1 MRKLIALTIFLF
13 FYLFGFPQNSLS
25 DYLQTAIKN
34 SPVFIDNQNQVNSL
48 AYDSMLIRAAL
59 KLQVNF
65 TSNNMYAPV
74 INGYGFDAIITNG
87 GNYNALL
94 AANYTLISKN
104 YLNNK
109 FSALTIQKQNLE
121 LSTKLNERDLRQ
133 TVTSQYI
140 TVYGE
145 QQILATTQKV
155 LEIMKEENVIL
166 KSITENGVSNQT
178 DYLSFLVNFK
188 QQQILFAQ
196 QQLQI
201 QTDLYV
207 LNYLCGI
214 SDTTYNALQEP
225 FVKPSQNIS
234 TEQTTPYQQ
243 FILDSLKIQN
253 SFEQLKFNYKPKIN
267 LLANAGYNTTFIYQ
281 AQNNFGASVGLNLT
295 IPIYDGKQHKLQ
307 ISKLRLLENTRI
319 GYADFYKRQYTIKQ
333 MQLLQQI
340 SETEN
345 IIGEAREQT
354 TISETLLKANNK
366 LLQTGD
372 TRITDYLLSLT
383 NYISSQSTL
392 QQLRTS
398 KMQLINQYNY
408 LNY

>member
-1 MRKLIALTIFLF
+1 M
-13 FYLFGFPQNSLS
+13 
-25 DYLQTAIKN
+25 
-34 SPVFIDNQNQVNSL
+34 
-48 AYDSMLIRAAL
+48 
-59 KLQVNF
+59 
-65 TSNNMYAPV
+65 
-74 INGYGFDAIITNG
+74 
-87 GNYNALL
+87 
-94 AANYTLISKN
+94 
-104 YLNNK
+104 
-109 FSALTIQKQNLE
+109 
-121 LSTKLNERDLRQ
+121 
-133 TVTSQYI
+133 
-140 TVYGE
+140 YGE

-196 QQLQI
+196 QKLQI

-295 IPIYDGKQHKLQ
+295 VPIYDGKQHKLQ